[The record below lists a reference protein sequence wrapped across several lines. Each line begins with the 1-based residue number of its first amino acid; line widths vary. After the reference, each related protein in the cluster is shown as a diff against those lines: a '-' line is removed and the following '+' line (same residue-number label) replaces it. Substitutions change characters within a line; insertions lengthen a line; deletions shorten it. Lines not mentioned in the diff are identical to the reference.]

1 MEEKIYEPPKQS
13 GAGQLWDAVFII
25 LLIYVVL
32 LSPIVLGL
40 TAGTT
45 TTVLPETVTWETLGQ
60 NEQMVAQ
67 WGKLGIG
74 IDEAAELICTRY
86 DYTINWIALIITF
99 AMIIGYYT
107 ILLWAGDKEYRDVI
121 HEKFEIEPKL
131 KGNE

>member
-1 MEEKIYEPPKQS
+1 MEEKLYEPPKQS
-13 GAGQLWDAVFII
+13 GASQAWDAVFII

-67 WGKLGIG
+67 WGKLGVG
-74 IDEAAELICTRY
+74 IDEAAELICTKF